1 MLHAGFEVWR
11 TSSDLVVVEGAGGL
25 FSPLADGVLNV
36 DLARNLGLPLVLVD
50 AARLGAIGRTLAT
63 CTAAAAMGLRV
74 AAVVLSHVERLSG
87 SDSDP
92 ASPSAIARASALV

>member
-1 MLHAGFEVWR
+1 MLFR
-11 TSSDLVVVEGAGGL
+11 S
-25 FSPLADGVLNV
+25 
-36 DLARNLGLPLVLVD
+36 VLVD

-92 ASPSAIARASALV
+92 ASPSAIARASASDLSDRLAPVPVAVLPHAAETIDPDLDWQALA